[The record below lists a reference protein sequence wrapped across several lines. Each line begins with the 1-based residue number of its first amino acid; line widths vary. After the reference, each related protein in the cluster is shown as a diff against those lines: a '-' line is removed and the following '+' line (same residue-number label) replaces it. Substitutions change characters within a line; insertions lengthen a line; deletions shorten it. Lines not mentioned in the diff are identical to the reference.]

1 MTKAYI
7 EINKDRLKRNYNNI
21 VDYIDD
27 SNVKK
32 LCVIKANGYGLGA
45 VETAKL
51 FAGSGADYFAV
62 ATLSEAVELRVNK
75 INTPIMI
82 LGYTADE
89 DFDILIKY
97 NITQTVYDVEQARL
111 LNECAG
117 KMNKTAKVHVK
128 IETGLGRLGFF
139 PDHESINKIKSIKSL
154 GNLFVEGIFT
164 HFACADNKNND
175 YTSIQFELFSE
186 FLKKL
191 DSENINFS
199 IKHAANSGAILNFKD
214 TYLDMVRIG
223 IILYGV
229 YPVEDST
236 LSLELVKTFSI
247 KGKIA
252 SVKCLPEMY
261 PIGYGSSY
269 VTDKRSK
276 VAVIPM
282 GYVDGI
288 PKIYEKQGSILVGG
302 KRCKILGGIC
312 MDQFMVDVSE
322 VEDVKIGDEFVVI
335 GRQGQEEITLD
346 DIAEKS
352 YTNSY
357 ETISRLGSRIKRI
370 YI

>member
-7 EINKDRLKRNYNNI
+7 EINKNNLKENYNKI

-27 SNVKK
+27 SKVKK

-45 VETAKL
+45 VETAKI
-51 FAGSGADYFAV
+51 FAEEGADYFAV
-62 ATLSEAVELRVNK
+62 ATLSEAVELRKNN
-75 INTPIMI
+75 ISNPIMI
-82 LGYTADE
+82 LGYTASE
-89 DFDILIKY
+89 DFDIIIKY
-97 NITQTVYDVEQARL
+97 NITQTVYDVEQARC
-111 LNECAG
+111 LNGCAR
-117 KMNKTAKVHVK
+117 KHNKIVNVHIK

-139 PDHESINKIKSIKSL
+139 PEDESIDKIKEIKSL
-154 GNLFVEGIFT
+154 ENLLVEGIYT
-164 HFACADNKNND
+164 HFACADNKDNN
-175 YTSIQFELFSE
+175 YTKAQFEHFSK

-191 DSENINFS
+191 DLENINFS
-199 IKHAANSGAILNFKD
+199 IRHAANSGAILNFKD

-229 YPVEDST
+229 YPVEDNT
-236 LSLELVKTFSI
+236 LSLKLKKTFSI

-252 SVKCLPEMY
+252 SVKYLPEGY
-261 PIGYGSSY
+261 PIGYGGSY
-269 VTDKRSK
+269 VTSKETK

-322 VEDVKIGDEFVVI
+322 VEDAEIGDEFVVI
-335 GRQGQEEITLD
+335 GRQSHEEITLD
-346 DIAEKS
+346 NLVEKS
-352 YTNSY
+352 YTNCY

>member
-1 MTKAYI
+1 
-7 EINKDRLKRNYNNI
+7 
-21 VDYIDD
+21 
-27 SNVKK
+27 
-32 LCVIKANGYGLGA
+32 
-45 VETAKL
+45 
-51 FAGSGADYFAV
+51 
-62 ATLSEAVELRVNK
+62 
-75 INTPIMI
+75 
-82 LGYTADE
+82 
-89 DFDILIKY
+89 
-97 NITQTVYDVEQARL
+97 
-111 LNECAG
+111 
-117 KMNKTAKVHVK
+117 
-128 IETGLGRLGFF
+128 
-139 PDHESINKIKSIKSL
+139 
-154 GNLFVEGIFT
+154 
-164 HFACADNKNND
+164 
-175 YTSIQFELFSE
+175 
-186 FLKKL
+186 
-191 DSENINFS
+191 
-199 IKHAANSGAILNFKD
+199 
-214 TYLDMVRIG
+214 MVRIG

-322 VEDVKIGDEFVVI
+322 VGDVKIGDEFVVI